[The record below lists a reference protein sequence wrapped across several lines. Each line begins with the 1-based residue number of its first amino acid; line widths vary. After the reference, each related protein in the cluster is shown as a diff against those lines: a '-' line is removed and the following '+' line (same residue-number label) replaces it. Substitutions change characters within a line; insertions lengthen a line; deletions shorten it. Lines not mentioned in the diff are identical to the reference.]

1 MTDIPSQAPTA
12 ATAVPAEIPLIASIA
27 PLAATSDAWLVDIWG
42 VMHNGVAPF
51 LAASGACRAF
61 RQSGGTVLLLSN
73 APRPAASVVEQLRRI
88 GVPDDAYDA
97 VLTSGDAARAMIAAY
112 AGRPV
117 LHIGPERDLPLFDG
131 LGVVLAPLDA
141 AEAVI
146 CTGLAD
152 DETETPETYGPM
164 LAAARARALP
174 MICANP
180 DLKVERGG
188 KIVWCAGGV
197 AAAYEALGGMV
208 KYAGK
213 PHAPIY
219 DAADAAIARLRGGVA
234 VPRRRLLAIGDGI
247 NTDIL
252 GASAA
257 GVRSAYI
264 ASGVHLAAGAAL
276 DAAAVT
282 RLVGSITPAPIAAM
296 AALAW

>member
-1 MTDIPSQAPTA
+1 MTDIPTQAPAA

-27 PLAATSDAWLVDIWG
+27 PLAAASDAWLVDIWG

-51 LAASGACRAF
+51 LAAADACRAF
-61 RQSGGTVLLLSN
+61 RESGGTVLLLSN

-97 VLTSGDAARAMIAAY
+97 VLTSGDAARSMIAAY

-117 LHIGPERDLPLFDG
+117 LHIGPERDLPLFAG
-131 LGVVLAPLDA
+131 LGVVFGALDA

-152 DETETPETYGPM
+152 DETETPETYGAL

-197 AAAYEALGGMV
+197 AGAYAALGGAV
-208 KYAGK
+208 TYAGK

-219 DAADAAIARLRGGVA
+219 DAADGVIARLRGGVT
-234 VPRRRLLAIGDGI
+234 VPRSRLLAIGDGI
-247 NTDIL
+247 KTDIL

-257 GVRSAYI
+257 GIRSVYI
-264 ASGVHLAAGAAL
+264 ASGVHLAPGAML
-276 DAAAVT
+276 DAAAVAD
-282 RLVGSITPAPIAAM
+282 LVAGITPAPIAAM
-296 AALAW
+296 SALAW

>member
-12 ATAVPAEIPLIASIA
+12 ATAAPAEIPLIASIA
-27 PLAATSDAWLVDIWG
+27 PLCGTSDAWLVDIWG

-51 LAASGACRAF
+51 LGASDACRAF
-61 RQSGGTVLLLSN
+61 RQSGGSVLLLSN
-73 APRPAASVVEQLRRI
+73 APRPAGSVVEQLRRI

-97 VLTSGDAARAMIAAY
+97 VLTSGDAARSMIAAY

-131 LGVVLAPLDA
+131 LGLVLAPLDA

-152 DETETPETYGPM
+152 DETETPETYAPM
-164 LAAARARALP
+164 LAAAQTRALP

-180 DLKVERGG
+180 DLKVERAGR
-188 KIVWCAGGV
+188 IVWCAGGV
-197 AAAYEALGGMV
+197 AAAYEALGGSV
-208 KYAGK
+208 AYAGK

-234 VPRRRLLAIGDGI
+234 VPRTRLLAIGDGI
-247 NTDIL
+247 KTDIL

-257 GVRSAYI
+257 GVRSVYI
-264 ASGVHLAAGAAL
+264 ASGVHLAPGAAL
-276 DAAAVT
+276 DAATVKH
-282 RLVGSITPAPIAAM
+282 LVGSITPPPIAAM